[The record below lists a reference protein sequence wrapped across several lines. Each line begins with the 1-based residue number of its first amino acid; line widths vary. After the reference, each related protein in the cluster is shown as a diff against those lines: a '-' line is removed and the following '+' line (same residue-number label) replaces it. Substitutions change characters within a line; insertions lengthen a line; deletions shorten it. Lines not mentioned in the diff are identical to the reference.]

1 MLCKTLWRKRGT
13 ETEFL
18 IHSLICSNKLA
29 NFQLITVLVFRS
41 SPPKSHKKG
50 YLNFSKNLEKY
61 VLMNSFLEPKTLL
74 KTI

>member
-1 MLCKTLWRKRGT
+1 MQNTMAQEGDGA
-13 ETEFL
+13 EFL

-50 YLNFSKNLEKY
+50 YLNF
-61 VLMNSFLEPKTLL
+61 
-74 KTI
+74 